1 MQAMEATEHEST
13 LEHALDVAKANAK
26 QARLLLDH
34 ARAKLEA
41 GEVTPSRVSQLEDLL
56 RIAEEDLLRVTK
68 EQ

>member
-1 MQAMEATEHEST
+1 MQDMEATEHEST
-13 LEHALDVAKANAK
+13 LEHALDVATANAK

-34 ARAKLEA
+34 ARAKLA
-41 GEVTPSRVSQLEDLL
+41 VGEVTPERVAQLEELL

>member
-1 MQAMEATEHEST
+1 MEATEHEST

-34 ARAKLEA
+34 AKAKFEA
-41 GEVTPSRVSQLEDLL
+41 GEVSQQRVAQLEELL
-56 RIAEEDLLRVTK
+56 RVAEEDLVRVTR

>member
-1 MQAMEATEHEST
+1 MEATEHEST

-34 ARAKLEA
+34 AKAKLEA
-41 GEVTPSRVSQLEDLL
+41 GEVSPGRVAQLEELL
-56 RIAEEDLLRVTK
+56 RTAEEDLVRVTR

>member
-1 MQAMEATEHEST
+1 MEATEHEST

-34 ARAKLEA
+34 AKAKLEA
-41 GEVTPSRVSQLEDLL
+41 GEVTPQRVAQLEELL
-56 RIAEEDLLRVTK
+56 RTAEEDLVRVSR